1 MASGVVHIIGG
12 GLAGLASAVALR
24 RGGVGVVVHE
34 AARFAGG
41 RCRSYFEPS
50 LGISIDNGN
59 HLVLSGNRAAL
70 DYLATIGAASCT
82 TTPTPLRRRA
92 TALASPASP
101 APMIC
106 TTPLAMR
113 RRSPQAVA
121 EHGPQ

>member
-70 DYLATIGAASCT
+70 AYLATIGAADKLTGPSE
-82 TTPTPLRRRA
+82 A
-92 TALASPASP
+92 T
-101 APMIC
+101 
-106 TTPLAMR
+106 
-113 RRSPQAVA
+113 
-121 EHGPQ
+121 